1 MGKRIKIG
9 QIGLAHAHGE
19 GKMHAVR
26 KFPELFE
33 VVGYSESNDEIV
45 KMRAEKDAYKG
56 LLRMSEEELLSKVDA
71 VLVECEI
78 KRLTEVAEKCI
89 KLGKHIHLDKPTTG
103 SVEKYTE
110 IINMAREKGL
120 IVQLGYMYRYN
131 PAIMKSFDM
140 IKNGEIGSIH
150 TINAE
155 MSTHHYA
162 DSKTK
167 MGRYKGGTM
176 FVMGSHLIDLIVYLL
191 GEPEKVAS
199 FFKNTGY
206 DGIDFEDNN
215 LAVLEYEKAI
225 ARVYASSVEV
235 NGWGRRQFVVCGEKG
250 TISILP
256 IENDVAMTFSDM
268 NIAHKKHYSDAK
280 EKIDITDIPKD
291 SRYDTM
297 VQDFAAYINGT
308 LENPFT
314 YDHEIS
320 VHKVLTQICGEN

>member
-1 MGKRIKIG
+1 MAKRIKIG
-9 QIGLAHAHGE
+9 QIGLGHAHGE
-19 GKMHAVR
+19 GKMLAVR

-33 VVGYSESNDEIV
+33 VVGFSEENDELV
-45 KMRAEKDAYKG
+45 ERSMGKDAYKG
-56 LLRMSEEELLSKVDA
+56 LRRMSEEELLSQVDA
-71 VLVECEI
+71 VLVECGV
-78 KRLTEVAEKCI
+78 KGLTDVADKCI
-89 KLGKHIHLDKPTTG
+89 KAGKHIHLDKPTTG

-120 IVQLGYMYRYN
+120 VVQLGYMYRYN
-131 PAIMKSFDM
+131 PAIMKCFEM
-140 IKNGEIGSIH
+140 IKNGDLGTIH

-155 MSTHHYA
+155 MSTHHYEN
-162 DSKTK
+162 SKLGTA
-167 MGRYKGGTM
+167 RHKGGTM
-176 FVMGSHLIDLIVYLL
+176 FIMGSHLIDLVVYLL
-191 GEPEKVAS
+191 GEPENVAS

-225 ARVYASSVEV
+225 ARIYASSVEV

-256 IENDVAMTFSDM
+256 IENDVAMTFSDLEIAKSHYADM
-268 NIAHKKHYSDAK
+268 KENIDVK
-280 EKIDITDIPKD
+280 DIPKD

-320 VHKVLTQICGEN
+320 VHKVLTQVCGEN

>member
-1 MGKRIKIG
+1 MADRIKIG

-19 GKMHAVR
+19 GKMNAVR
-26 KFPELFE
+26 KFPELFD
-33 VVGYSESNDEIV
+33 VVGYSESNDAII
-45 KMRAEKDAYKG
+45 KKNAEKDAYKG

-78 KRLTEVAEKCI
+78 SRLTEVAEKCI
-89 KLGKHIHLDKPTTG
+89 KAGKHIHLDKPTTG
-103 SVEKYTE
+103 SVDKYTE

-120 IVQLGYMYRYN
+120 VVQLGYMYRYN
-131 PAIMKSFDM
+131 PAIMKCIDM
-140 IKNGEIGSIH
+140 IKNGKIGAIH

-155 MSTHHYA
+155 MSTHHYEN
-162 DSKTK
+162 SKT
-167 MGRYKGGTM
+167 GIARYNGGTM
-176 FVMGSHLIDLIVYLL
+176 FVMGSHLIDLVVYLL
-191 GEPEKVAS
+191 GEPEKVTS
-199 FFKNTGY
+199 FFKHTGY

-256 IENDVAMTFSDM
+256 IENDVSMTLSDL
-268 NIAHKKHYSDAK
+268 NIAQSHYSDMK
-280 EKIDITDIPKD
+280 EKIDVTDIPKN

-320 VHKVLTQICGEN
+320 VHKALTQVCGEN

>member
-33 VVGYSESNDEIV
+33 VVGYSEISDELV
-45 KMRAEKDAYKG
+45 EKRAEKDTYKG
-56 LLRMSEEELLSKVDA
+56 LVRMSEEELLSKVDA

-78 KRLTEVAEKCI
+78 TRLTEVAEKCI
-89 KLGKHIHLDKPTTG
+89 KAGKHIHLDKPTTG
-103 SVEKYTE
+103 SVDKYTE

-131 PAIMKSFDM
+131 PAIMKSFEM
-140 IKNGEIGSIH
+140 IKNGEIGAIH

-155 MSTHHYA
+155 MSTHHYM

-176 FVMGSHLIDLIVYLL
+176 FIMGSHLIDLVVYLL
-191 GEPEKVAS
+191 GEPENVTS

-215 LAVLEYEKAI
+215 LAVLEYDKAI
-225 ARVYASSVEV
+225 ARIYSSSVEV

-256 IENDVAMTFSDM
+256 IENDVNMTFADLEITKSHYEDM
-268 NIAHKKHYSDAK
+268 K
-280 EKIDITDIPKD
+280 ETVDVADIPKD
-291 SRYDTM
+291 SRYDLM
-297 VQDFAAYINGT
+297 VQDFAAYIRGT
-308 LENPFT
+308 LKNPFT
-314 YDHEIS
+314 YDHEIA
-320 VHKVLTQICGEN
+320 VHRTLVEVCGEN

>member
-1 MGKRIKIG
+1 MNKKIKIG

-19 GKMHAVR
+19 GKMNAVR

-33 VVGYSESNDEIV
+33 VVGYCETNEELV
-45 KMRAEKDAYKG
+45 KKNAEKDTYKG
-56 LLRMSEEELLSKVDA
+56 LTRMTEEELLDKVDA

-78 KRLTEVAEKCI
+78 KRLTQVAEKCI
-89 KLGKHIHLDKPTTG
+89 KAGKHIHLDKPTTG

-110 IINMAREKGL
+110 IMNMAKENGL

-140 IKNGEIGSIH
+140 IKAGKLGEIH

-155 MSTHHYA
+155 MSTHHYD
-162 DSKTK
+162 DSKKK
-167 MGRYKGGTM
+167 MAKYNGGTM
-176 FVMGSHLIDLIVYLL
+176 FVMGSHLVDLVVYLL
-191 GEPEKVAS
+191 GEPERVES
-199 FFKNTGY
+199 FFKHTGFG
-206 DGIDFEDNN
+206 GIDFEDNN

-225 ARVYASSVEV
+225 ARIYSSSVEV
-235 NGWGRRQFVVCGEKG
+235 NGWGRRQFVVCGELG

-256 IENDVAMTFSDM
+256 IENDVSMTFSDLD
-268 NIAHKKHYSDAK
+268 IAKSHYSDAK
-280 EKIDITDIPKD
+280 EKIDVSDIPKD
-291 SRYDTM
+291 CRYDTM

>member
-1 MGKRIKIG
+1 MMNKKIRIG

-19 GKMHAVR
+19 GKMNAVR

-33 VVGYSESNDEIV
+33 VVGFCEWSDELV
-45 KMRAEKDAYKG
+45 EQRAGKDAYKD
-56 LLRMSEEELLSKVDA
+56 LPRMSEEELLANVDA

-78 KRLTEVAEKCI
+78 KRLTEVAERCI
-89 KLGKHIHLDKPTTG
+89 KAGKHIHLDKPTTG

-110 IINMAREKGL
+110 IINMAKEKGL

-131 PAIMKSFDM
+131 PAIMKTFEMVKAGSL
-140 IKNGEIGSIH
+140 GEIH

-167 MGRYKGGTM
+167 MARHNGGTM
-176 FVMGSHLIDLIVYLL
+176 FVMGSHLIDLVVYLL
-191 GEPEKVAS
+191 GEPDNVTS
-199 FFKNTGY
+199 FLKHTGF

-215 LAVLEYEKAI
+215 LAVLEYEKAL
-225 ARVYASSVEV
+225 ARIYASSVEV

-256 IENDVAMTFSDM
+256 IENDVSMTFADLEITKS
-268 NIAHKKHYSDAK
+268 HYSDMK
-280 EKIDITDIPKD
+280 ENIDVSDIPKD
-291 SRYDTM
+291 CRYDTM
-297 VQDFAAYINGT
+297 VQDFAAYIKGE

-314 YDHEIS
+314 YEHEIS
-320 VHKVLTQICGEN
+320 VHKVITEVCGEN

>member
-1 MGKRIKIG
+1 MGGKIKIG

-19 GKMHAVR
+19 GKMLAVR

-45 KMRAEKDAYKG
+45 ERNAEKDAYKG
-56 LLRMSEEELLSKVDA
+56 LVRMSEEELLEKVDA

-78 KRLTEVAEKCI
+78 SRLTEVAEKCI
-89 KLGKHIHLDKPTTG
+89 KAGKHIHLDKPTTG
-103 SVEKYTE
+103 LVEKFTE

-131 PAIMKSFDM
+131 PAIMKCIEM
-140 IKNGEIGSIH
+140 VKNGKIGDIH

-155 MSTHHYA
+155 MSTHHYEN
-162 DSKTK
+162 SKK
-167 MGRYKGGTM
+167 AMSKYSGGTM
-176 FVMGSHLIDLIVYLL
+176 FIMGSHLIDLVVYLL
-191 GEPEKVAS
+191 GGPEKVTS
-199 FFKNTGY
+199 FFKHTGY

-215 LAVLEYEKAI
+215 LAVLEYDKAI
-225 ARVYASSVEV
+225 ARVYSSSVEV

-256 IENDVAMTFSDM
+256 MENDVAMTFSNLD
-268 NIAHKKHYSDAK
+268 ITKSHYSDMK
-280 EKIDITDIPKD
+280 ENIDITDVPKD

-297 VQDFAAYINGT
+297 VQDFAAYINGE

-314 YDHEIS
+314 YAHEIA
-320 VHKVLTQICGEN
+320 VHKTLIQVCGEN